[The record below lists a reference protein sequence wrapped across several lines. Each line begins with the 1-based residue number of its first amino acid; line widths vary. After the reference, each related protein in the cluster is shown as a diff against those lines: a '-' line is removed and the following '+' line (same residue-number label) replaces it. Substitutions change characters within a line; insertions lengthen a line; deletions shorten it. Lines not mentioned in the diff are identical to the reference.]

1 MWSTPSTP
9 VLVTGGA
16 GFIGSRLVRSLA
28 AAGHPVRVLDD
39 LTTGRPESV
48 AFVPGATLV
57 RGSVLDAD
65 AVAEAARGT
74 GLVLHLAGV
83 VGMRLAAQQAELA
96 YAVGRQGTANVLA
109 HTGDTPVV
117 LVSSSAVYGLSDSSA
132 ELREERAV
140 DRAVPLAYD
149 GGSPGYATGK
159 WEMERLGREAAR
171 HRSVLTVRPF
181 NVVGPGQRGRYGMVV
196 PTFFRQAWSGEPL
209 TIHGDGSQRRCFTD
223 IDQFT
228 RRLLDLAATE
238 AAWRPGANV
247 FNIGSR
253 TETTIAGLARLVLDA
268 TRSTAGSV
276 HVPYESVFP
285 GRTDVTGRVPC
296 LDRLTAAVGETDWLS
311 AAALVREM
319 ARARFAE
326 AITATR

>member
-1 MWSTPSTP
+1 MWSRPLTS

-16 GFIGSRLVRSLA
+16 GFIGSRLVRSLS

-57 RGSVLDAD
+57 RGSVLDVD

-74 GLVLHLAGV
+74 DLVLHLAGV
-83 VGMRLAAQQAELA
+83 EGMQHAAQQAELA
-96 YAVGRQGTANVLA
+96 YEVGSRGTANVLA

-117 LVSSSAVYGLSDSSA
+117 LVSSSAVYGFSDSTA
-132 ELREERAV
+132 ELREEGEV
-140 DRAVPLAYD
+140 DRSVPLAYD
-149 GGSPGYATGK
+149 GGSPGAATGK

-171 HRSVLTVRPF
+171 FRPVLTVRPF
-181 NVVGPGQRGRYGMVV
+181 NVVGTGQRSHCGTVV
-196 PTFFRQAWSGEPL
+196 ATFFRQAVSGEPL
-209 TIHGDGSQRRCFTD
+209 TIHGDGSQHRCFTD

-228 RRLLDLAATE
+228 RRLLDLMDTE
-238 AAWRPGANV
+238 VAWRTGLNV

-253 TETTIAGLARLVLDA
+253 RETTINNLARQVLAA
-268 TRSTAGSV
+268 TRSTAGFV

-285 GRTDVTGRVPC
+285 GRTDVTRRMPC
-296 LDRLTAAVGETDWLS
+296 LDRLASVIGETEWLS
-311 AAALVREM
+311 AREIVREM
-319 ARARFAE
+319 ARVRWVE
-326 AITATR
+326 ALTRTR